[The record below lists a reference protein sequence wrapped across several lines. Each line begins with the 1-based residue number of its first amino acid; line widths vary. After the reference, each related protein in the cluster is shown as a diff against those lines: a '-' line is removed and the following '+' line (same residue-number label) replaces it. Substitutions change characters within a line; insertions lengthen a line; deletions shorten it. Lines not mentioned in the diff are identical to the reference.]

1 MTEEQTVGERR
12 DFLRALIEGPDFQ
25 SLEGHRYSIQQ
36 EYQSLLSRDSSEPL
50 GSPDPYAPPPTQP
63 KRWASTP
70 ETAIDEAKR
79 VVHGDRRRSYGHPI
93 DNHTRTAGLWSQF
106 LGVQISAEE
115 VCMLNILQKVSRHV
129 HRPHRDNLVDIMGY
143 AANEDMIRLLREA
156 EEEKP

>member
-50 GSPDPYAPPPTQP
+50 CRTGRLDAT
-63 KRWASTP
+63 RWASTP

-79 VVHGDRRRSYGHPI
+79 VVHGDRWRSYGHPI

-115 VCMLNILQKVSRHV
+115 VCMLNILQKISRHRY
-129 HRPHRDNLVDIMGY
+129 RPHRDNLVDIMGY